1 MLLTLDLLEGFVSLS
16 KIFFVIH
23 STYLN
28 TIIYTYI
35 QKSEDDPIKF
45 FLFQLLIVTSL
56 SVNYLF
62 LTCLIISNFLS
73 LILRKNNFV
82 FVQNTVVLVY
92 CSHAFYFF
100 HVLSCK
106 LIHKWSCSI
115 WRWYCLYLAPR
126 MCTRNVPS
134 FLSILLL

>member
-16 KIFFVIH
+16 KNFFVIH
-23 STYLN
+23 STYLD

-73 LILRKNNFV
+73 LILRKNI
-82 FVQNTVVLVY
+82 
-92 CSHAFYFF
+92 
-100 HVLSCK
+100 K
-106 LIHKWSCSI
+106 
-115 WRWYCLYLAPR
+115 
-126 MCTRNVPS
+126 
-134 FLSILLL
+134 